1 MLELLRKE
9 STALQYVLYDFLQVT
24 DLDIYVA
31 QFLDDNLYSGHL
43 DNICLT
49 AGEIQ
54 RKTHYV
60 SGESAWSQ
68 N

>member
-1 MLELLRKE
+1 M
-9 STALQYVLYDFLQVT
+9 T